1 MRQFVFILLIG
12 TCALL
17 SSACS
22 VNRQSSPP
30 AVGDACLVGNWSLD
44 QEVSPSGWLY
54 ANTPVSVA
62 GLRGARLT
70 LGADGTET
78 EAFAGSS
85 PLVGALADGRV
96 LSITIRG
103 SFTLPPALGW
113 KSIRRVRSGHDHV
126 GRCNHQRRSHSRL
139 PRLLLT
145 RDRNVFVLSA
155 NSDHDDQTGPPDG
168 HGNAT
173 LTFRFSTAILDL
185 EKCSGRT
192 KIRSPS

>member
-1 MRQFVFILLIG
+1 VRQFVFILLIG

-103 SFTLPPALGW
+103 SFTFHLHSDGNQY
-113 KSIRRVRSGHDHV
+113 VESGAVTTMSVAATINGAVIPDYH
-126 GRCNHQRRSHSRL
+126 GSYSPGTGTYSCSQR
-139 PRLLLT
+139 
-145 RDRNVFVLSA
+145 
-155 NSDHDDQTGPPDG
+155 
-168 HGNAT
+168 T
-173 LTFRFSTAILDL
+173 LTTTTRPDLQTDTAT
-185 EKCSGRT
+185 R
-192 KIRSPS
+192 R